1 MIKLLIVAG
10 VAAAASLMVTPPG
23 GLLAAEMKYPLA
35 VAVHENGTM
44 FVADNA
50 YDFHGIW
57 KVSDGKLELFFE
69 ASRKFRTPLNAV
81 RCVAIDKKGR
91 LVAGDSSTREVYRF
105 NEGNKPVGL
114 TQGKNAGIGIPMAIA
129 FDSKG
134 DIYVAD
140 LEIQRI
146 VKVPEA
152 GGEAVEF
159 AQVNAARGLA
169 MDDKDRLW
177 VVSAVAKGR
186 DQVLRIE
193 PDGKVEPVVKSGPF
207 ELPHHIALDGAGNAY
222 VCDNYAVTVWKVPP
236 EGAPVKLAEGK
247 PLVRPVGIAW
257 HKDRLIVADPH
268 AKGLFSVTTDGKVS
282 PIELQSAGQ

>member
-1 MIKLLIVAG
+1 VLLFAVLQAVAVFAPRPA
-10 VAAAASLMVTPPG
+10 VAAD
-23 GLLAAEMKYPLA
+23 MKYPLA
-35 VAVHENGTM
+35 VAVDGQGTI

-57 KVSDGKLELFFE
+57 KIAEGKRELFFE

-81 RCVAIDKKGR
+81 RCVAIDKQGR
-91 LVAGDSSTREVYRF
+91 LVAGDSATREIYRF
-105 NEGNKPVGL
+105 ADGNKPVGL

-169 MDDKDRLW
+169 MDDKDNLW
-177 VVSAVAKGR
+177 VVSAVAKGK
-186 DQVLRIE
+186 DQVLRIA
-193 PDGKVEPVVKSGPF
+193 PDGKIEPVVKNGPF

-222 VCDNYAVTVWKVPP
+222 VCDNYAVAVWKVPP
-236 EGAPVKLAEGK
+236 DGVPVKLAEGK

-257 HKDRLIVADPH
+257 QKDRLIVADPH
-268 AKGLFSVTTDGKVS
+268 AKGLFEVTADGKVS
-282 PIELQSAGQ
+282 PISTTSAGK

>member
-1 MIKLLIVAG
+1 MLAG
-10 VAAAASLMVTPPG
+10 LASGPLVAAD
-23 GLLAAEMKYPLA
+23 MKYPLA
-35 VAVHENGTM
+35 VAVDDKGTI

-57 KVSDGKLELFFE
+57 KIADGKRELFFE

-81 RCVAIDKKGR
+81 RCVAIDNKGR
-91 LVAGDSSTREVYRF
+91 LVAGDSSTREIYRF
-105 NEGNKPVGL
+105 TDGNKPAGL
-114 TQGKNAGIGIPMAIA
+114 TQGKNAGIGIPMAVT

-169 MDDKDRLW
+169 MDDKDNLW
-177 VVSAVAKGR
+177 VVSAVAKGK
-186 DQVLRIE
+186 DQVLKIS
-193 PDGKVEPVVKSGPF
+193 PDGKIEPVVKNGPF

-222 VCDNYAVTVWKVPP
+222 VCDNYGVTVWKVPP
-236 EGAPVKLAEGK
+236 DGIPVKLAEGK
-247 PLVRPVGIAW
+247 PLMRPVGIAW

-268 AKGLFSVTTDGKVS
+268 AKALFEISTEGTVS
-282 PIELQSAGQ
+282 PLTTTFVEK

>member
-1 MIKLLIVAG
+1 MIKSFVLLCLPVVTALFG
-10 VAAAASLMVTPPG
+10 LASGPLV
-23 GLLAAEMKYPLA
+23 AAEMKYPLA
-35 VAVHENGTM
+35 VAVDEKGTI
-44 FVADNA
+44 FVADNWS
-50 YDFHGIW
+50 DFHGIW
-57 KVSDGKLELFFE
+57 KIADGKRELYFE

-91 LVAGDSSTREVYRF
+91 LVAGDSSTREIYRF
-105 NEGNKPVGL
+105 ADGNKPEGL
-114 TQGKNAGIGIPMAIA
+114 TQGRNAGIGIPMAIA

-169 MDDKDRLW
+169 MDDKDNLW
-177 VVSAVAKGR
+177 VVSAVARGK
-186 DQVLRIE
+186 DQVLKISPE
-193 PDGKVEPVVKSGPF
+193 GKIEPVVKSGPF

-222 VCDNYAVTVWKVPP
+222 VCDNYGVTVWKVPP
-236 EGAPVKLAEGK
+236 DGVPAKLAEGK
-247 PLVRPVGIAW
+247 PLMRPVGIAW
-257 HKDRLIVADPH
+257 HKDHLIVADPH
-268 AKGLFSVTTDGKVS
+268 AKALFEVSADGKVKALES
-282 PIELQSAGQ
+282 SFVEK